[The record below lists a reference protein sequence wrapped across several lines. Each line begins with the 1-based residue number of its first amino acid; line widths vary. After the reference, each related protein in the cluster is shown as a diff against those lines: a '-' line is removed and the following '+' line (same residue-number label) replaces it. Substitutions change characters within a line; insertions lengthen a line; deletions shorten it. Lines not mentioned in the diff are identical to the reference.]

1 MAIIESFDHDLF
13 SLPKAYVRFEKEDTV
28 VASAGGI
35 RLISGNQRPEA
46 LRIIPNPPYTIVLWK
61 DGTKTIVKC
70 TEDDNYSV
78 GAGFAAAVVKK
89 LYGGKNCAGAAVRRY
104 VAAHTQVPKP
114 KKTKKPKKENSDAGS
129 EQ

>member
-1 MAIIESFDHDLF
+1 MAIIESFEQHPYSPTSAHVILEPTDKL
-13 SLPKAYVRFEKEDTV
+13 LPVNGMA
-28 VASAGGI
+28 
-35 RLISGNQRPEA
+35 RLISGDQKPEA

-114 KKTKKPKKENSDAGS
+114 KKAKKENSDAGF

>member
-1 MAIIESFDHDLF
+1 MAIIESFDSDLF
-13 SLPKAYVRFEKEDTV
+13 SLPKAYVCLEKEDAV
-28 VASAGGI
+28 LAFPGGL
-35 RLISGNQRPEA
+35 RLISGNQKPEA

-114 KKTKKPKKENSDAGS
+114 KKAKRENSDARS

>member
-1 MAIIESFDHDLF
+1 MAIVESFESSLLSPMHAQVVLERTDKLF
-13 SLPKAYVRFEKEDTV
+13 PVNGMVK
-28 VASAGGI
+28 
-35 RLISGNQRPEA
+35 LISGSQKPEA

-89 LYGGKNCAGAAVRRY
+89 LYGGKNESGSAVRRY
-104 VAAHTQVPKP
+104 VNAHTQVPKP
-114 KKTKKPKKENSDAGS
+114 KKAKKGNSDAGT